1 MILYLL
7 YLLQLGVEIVL
18 IFNKFNGNIVA
29 QIPNNQNYLTF
40 LHHYPE
46 DFKKNLDYII
56 YDELKE
62 DIRFYKVENNLV
74 VKRPKIDIDDILR
87 YGRILTEEERL
98 LELLKPSEE
107 EIRKAEN
114 TIEILTLLQEVI

>member
-1 MILYLL
+1 MIIY
-7 YLLQLGVEIVL
+7 
-18 IFNKFNGNIVA
+18 NKYTGDIYA
-29 QIPNNQNYLTF
+29 DIPNDQSIESFFY
-40 LHHYPE
+40 HYPE
-46 DFKKNLDYII
+46 DFKKNLDYVI

-62 DIRFYKVENNLV
+62 DIRFYKVENNQV

-87 YGRILTEEERL
+87 YGRILTEEERV